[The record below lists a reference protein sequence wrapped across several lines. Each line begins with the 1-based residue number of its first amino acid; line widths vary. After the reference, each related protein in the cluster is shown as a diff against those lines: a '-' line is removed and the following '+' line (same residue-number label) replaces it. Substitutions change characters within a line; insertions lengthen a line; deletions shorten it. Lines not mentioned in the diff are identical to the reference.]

1 MSDRSERKPPADE
14 GRLDRRVMALTP
26 QQVRLV
32 ERFTLGHTPRCS
44 SADFE
49 AINRA
54 IPGVFQR
61 ESRHGADL
69 RAGYVLTN
77 RHGGDGALLAARDW
91 LKRHNAELGGPA
103 RSERT

>member
-1 MSDRSERKPPADE
+1 MSKSDQPTTVAVDR
-14 GRLDRRVMALTP
+14 GVMALT
-26 QQVRLV
+26 QRQARMVK
-32 ERFTLGHTPRCS
+32 RFTIGHAPRCS

-77 RHGGDGALLAARDW
+77 RHRGDFALLAARDW
-91 LKRHNAELGGPA
+91 LKRHNVEVTGKSPCGAAGA
-103 RSERT
+103 R